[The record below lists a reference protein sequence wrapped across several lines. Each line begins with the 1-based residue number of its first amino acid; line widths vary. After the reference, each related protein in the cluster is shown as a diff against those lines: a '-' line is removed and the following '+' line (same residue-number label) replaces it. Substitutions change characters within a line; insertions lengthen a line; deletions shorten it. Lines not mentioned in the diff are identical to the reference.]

1 MISFCPIPKDRS
13 VHLPFLFIK
22 NRLLDNR
29 TDFELHF
36 FVLGFIGFL
45 AFGRLRY
52 SQISQSI
59 VVHMLGGIYRHMC
72 WPTPSLSAQYHPN
85 CFMISYLHRLY
96 IHFFSKNSPTGKLI
110 WQWKMTIF
118 NGRYIVKWLVF
129 QSVMLAV
136 LRGLLPRQSFGQT
149 PVPGVTLTLH
159 IGVGFGPL
167 KLLQL
172 GHVNAGQK
180 TSEDGSKSTGIWW
193 FCMVLRWV
201 CSIYTLK
208 T

>member
-1 MISFCPIPKDRS
+1 MVYIDICADQHHHSQLNTIPIAS
-13 VHLPFLFIK
+13 WFHTFI
-22 NRLLDNR
+22 DS
-29 TDFELHF
+29 T
-36 FVLGFIGFL
+36 
-45 AFGRLRY
+45 
-52 SQISQSI
+52 SI
-59 VVHMLGGIYRHMC
+59 F
-72 WPTPSLSAQYHPN
+72 SL
-85 CFMISYLHRLY
+85 
-96 IHFFSKNSPTGKLI
+96 KNSPTGKLT
-110 WQWKMTIF
+110 WQSKMTIF

-180 TSEDGSKSTGIWW
+180 ASEDGSKSTGIWW
-193 FCMVLRWV
+193 FCMALRWV
-201 CSIYTLK
+201 YSIYIYLEKIGVKIKKSTLL
-208 T
+208 